1 MLVMVV
7 VAVSVSVAIAVTV
20 VVTVMVL
27 AAVAVLVA
35 VPVMVIVVVLV
46 VVLVMVLAGALTV
59 IVGYFV
65 VIVVDAKAVGGE
77 TAAGFSR
84 KPIKKPT
91 TTAIMAIT
99 PAPMLDLLL
108 IHGSLGDDQ

>member
-1 MLVMVV
+1 MVV

-65 VIVVDAKAVGGE
+65 VIVVDAKAVGE